1 MTWTTKTISIPKGR
15 TFELPVRWESPI
27 YKYTKIASISNDLP
41 VRITTIDPHGIP
53 PGWRVAIVAATGPKL
68 LNAKRN
74 PPIDSEYYR
83 MIVVDANTLELDGIS
98 GVANAPHV
106 ANTGYLQWRE
116 PEDLAGYHARMDIKD
131 VLDGEVLHH
140 LNDTSG
146 DITIDNDEKVIW
158 LKIDAADTESLVA
171 RLDPPGVFDLEM
183 ISPTGKITAILAG
196 PAEVLP
202 EVTTTP

>member
-1 MTWTTKTISIPKGR
+1 VTWTTKTISIPKGR
-15 TFELPVRWESPI
+15 TFKLPVRWESPI
-27 YKYTKIASISNDLP
+27 YKYARIATISNELP
-41 VRITTIDPHGIP
+41 VRITTTDPHGIL
-53 PGWRVAIVAATGPKL
+53 PGWHVAIVAANGPKA

-74 PPIDSEYYR
+74 PPIDSDYYR

-98 GVANAPHV
+98 GVAYAPHV
-106 ANTGYLQWRE
+106 ANSGYLQWRE
-116 PEDLAGYHARMDIKD
+116 PQDLTGYHARMDIKD

-140 LNDTSG
+140 LSDTNG
-146 DITIDNDEKVIW
+146 GIVIDNDEKTIW
-158 LKIDAADTESLVA
+158 LEIDAADTESLVA

-183 ISPTGKITAILAG
+183 ISPSGKITAILAG